1 MIRKTIRYI
10 DLFSGIGGFR
20 EGLSRAGGFT
30 CAGHCEIDK
39 YADRSYRALFSTEGE
54 WFCEDIRKADPGA
67 MPGFDLLCGGFPCQ
81 SFSIAGNRGGF
92 ADPRGTL
99 FFEIARLAAAKRPA
113 YLLFENVP
121 GLLNHDGGR
130 TFAAILHTLDG
141 LGYFVEWQV
150 LNSKDFGV
158 PQSRKRVY
166 LIGYLDG
173 RCRGK
178 IFPFT
183 ETAGTTLIQVR
194 PGTQG
199 ARVYSPEGVSCTLT
213 ASAGGIGGKTGL
225 YEIGLPI
232 KENTK
237 KGYKMAYPGDS
248 INLAYAQKNTR
259 RGRVGRKIA
268 HTLTTSSDLGTLCFV
283 DMNGEPEL
291 TGYARCLTAKQ
302 NSGLHNHK
310 REASG
315 VWNGSRI
322 RRLTPRECL
331 RLQGWTDDRIDMVL
345 PLQSDAQLY
354 KQAGNG
360 VTVSVVEAIGRR
372 LAAAH
377 REVTA
382 ID

>member
-1 MIRKTIRYI
+1 MPKAITYI

-20 EGLSRAGGFT
+20 EGLSRAGGFV
-30 CAGHCEIDK
+30 CVGHCEIDK
-39 YADRSYRALFSTEGE
+39 YADQSYRALFDTKGE
-54 WFCEDIRKADPGA
+54 WFREDVREADPDE
-67 MPGFDLLCGGFPCQ
+67 MPDFDLLCGGFPCQ
-81 SFSIAGNRGGF
+81 SFSIAGHRGGF

-113 YLLFENVP
+113 YLLLENVP

-141 LGYFVEWQV
+141 LGYGVEWQV

-166 LIGYLDG
+166 LVGYLDE

-178 IFPFT
+178 ILPFT
-183 ETAGTTLIQVR
+183 ETAGTPLKQIR
-194 PGTQG
+194 PGAQG
-199 ARVYSPEGVSCTLT
+199 ERIYSTEGVSCTL
-213 ASAGGIGGKTGL
+213 AAQAGGFGGRTGL
-225 YEIGLPI
+225 YCTGVPI

-248 INLAYAQKNTR
+248 VDLSYPTLNTR

-268 HTLTTSSDLGTLCFV
+268 HTITTGSSQGTLCCV
-283 DMNGEPEL
+283 DLNEEPAL
-291 TGYARCLTAKQ
+291 TDYARCLTAKQ
-302 NSGLHNHK
+302 NGGIRNHK

-315 VWNGSRI
+315 VWDGCRI

-331 RLQGWTDDRIDMVL
+331 RLQGWTDDRIDLVL

-360 VTVSVVEAIGRR
+360 VTVNVVEAIGKR

-377 REVTA
+377 REVNA
-382 ID
+382 VD